1 MTMERQNEFLFP
13 DGPEPSLQ
21 LPDPRAGF
29 YGEVAEVWHLPLGQP
44 VRVLLRGHDL
54 PEVAGRLELERAPDL
69 PLNSREVLQLSAG
82 GITFLS
88 TQVQG
93 WTLLG

>member
-1 MTMERQNEFLFP
+1 MERQNEFLFP
-13 DGPEPSLQ
+13 DGPVPSVQ

-29 YGEVAEVWHLPLGQP
+29 YGEVARVWSLPLGEP

-54 PEVAGRLELERAPDL
+54 LEVSGLLELERAPDL
-69 PLNSREVLQLSAG
+69 PLNPRAVLQLSAG
-82 GITFLS
+82 GIAFLS

-93 WTLLG
+93 WTLLE